1 MGKPQIPQRIPE
13 AYKDTFGFLRTA
25 LSGVTTWTD
34 RQLRNTGVVL
44 PHIAKADV
52 FYYNVQFNHDKMLD
66 SAITDF
72 HLHIIPVGAVT
83 AGQIIAVDYSWG
95 IYRFGDVI
103 PNTLPNS
110 NTATFTLSTGD
121 QYKHLLFE
129 IVQNLAVPTPEL
141 YSSFLFIK
149 CTRRNDAQDT
159 YASEIALVGADAH
172 YITNRNGS
180 RNETSD

>member
-1 MGKPQIPQRIPE
+1 MGKPQIPQRVPE

-52 FYYNVQFNHDKMLD
+52 FSYNVQFNHDKMLD
-66 SAITDF
+66 SAVADF
-72 HLHIIPVGAVT
+72 HLHIIPVGVVT
-83 AGQIIAVDYSWG
+83 AGQVIAIDYSWG
-95 IYRFGDVI
+95 FYRFGDVI
-103 PNTLPNS
+103 PDVLPNL
-110 NTATFTLSTGD
+110 NTATFELSTGD

-129 IVQNLAVPTPEL
+129 IVENLAVPTPEL

-159 YASEIALVGADAH
+159 YASEIALIGADAH
-172 YITNRNGS
+172 YITNRAGS

>member
-1 MGKPQIPQRIPE
+1 MSKPQIPQRIPE
-13 AYKDTFGFLRTA
+13 AYKDTFGSLRTA

-34 RQLRNTGVVL
+34 RQLRNTGIVL

-52 FYYNVQFNHDKMLD
+52 FSYNVQFNHDKMLD
-66 SAITDF
+66 SAIADF

-83 AGQIIAVDYSWG
+83 AGQIIAIDYSWG

-103 PNTLPNS
+103 PDVLPN
-110 NTATFTLSTGD
+110 TGTKPFTLSTGD
-121 QYKHLLFE
+121 QYKHLYLE
-129 IVQNLAVPTPEL
+129 IVSNLTVPITET
-141 YSSFLFIK
+141 YSSFLLIK
-149 CTRRNDAQDT
+149 CVRRNDAQDT